1 MRITVN
7 LNDAL
12 VEKLD
17 ISAEA
22 HHESR
27 AEFAGKLIESQIT
40 SQNKIH
46 EQYIKELNH
55 RDSIIKRLTDE
66 IQGLRRL
73 LDEARGEAEKKGAIL
88 EGESGAILAAK
99 NLRIEELSASVAQ
112 LEAEAA
118 RAPAAGDVARLEN
131 DVADLRGQVQERDVQ
146 VARLVDME
154 RELSQA
160 GERERR
166 LVDLIY
172 QEKGEKKAL
181 LERLPLLPAPK
192 EGFFRGFL
200 GAGGRN
206 RHLVLLEIANRAAH
220 FRGARTVSLCEGEIT
235 DRLFLIVGQ
244 RDRYLTWLVAR
255 FPLSALSSRAK

>member
-17 ISAEA
+17 TSAEA

-27 AEFAGKLIESQIT
+27 AEHAGKLIESQIT

-73 LDEARGEAEKKGAIL
+73 LDEARGEAQKQNTTAEGEVGAIIDR
-88 EGESGAILAAK
+88 EDM
-99 NLRIEELSASVAQ
+99 RIEELSAAVAR
-112 LEAEAA
+112 LESALGQ
-118 RAPAAGDVARLEN
+118 APAAGDVDRLQN

-146 VARLVDME
+146 VARLEVE
-154 RELSQA
+154 RDGLRDQVA
-160 GERERR
+160 
-166 LVDLIY
+166 LIEGFLHAEMAKS
-172 QEKGEKKAL
+172 EKILAL
-181 LERLPLLPAPK
+181 MPAKK
-192 EGFFRGFL
+192 EGFF
-200 GAGGRN
+200 A
-206 RHLVLLEIANRAAH
+206 
-220 FRGARTVSLCEGEIT
+220 
-235 DRLFLIVGQ
+235 RLFGK
-244 RDRYLTWLVAR
+244 RD
-255 FPLSALSSRAK
+255 